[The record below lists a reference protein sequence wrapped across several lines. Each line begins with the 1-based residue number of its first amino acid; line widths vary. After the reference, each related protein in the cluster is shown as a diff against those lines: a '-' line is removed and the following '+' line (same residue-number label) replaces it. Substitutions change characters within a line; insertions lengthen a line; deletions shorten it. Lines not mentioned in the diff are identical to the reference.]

1 MFAERYAAP
10 RAALRMG
17 AVLLLWG
24 LVETVTLG
32 WLGGAQLVLLTTFV
46 VVPGI
51 ALTVTGGR
59 ALRSTARR

>member
-1 MFAERYAAP
+1 
-10 RAALRMG
+10 MG

-32 WLGGAQLVLLTTFV
+32 WLGGAQLALLTTFV

-51 ALTVTGGR
+51 VLTVTGGR
-59 ALRSTARR
+59 ALRSTART

>member
-1 MFAERYAAP
+1 
-10 RAALRMG
+10 MG
-17 AVLLLWG
+17 VVLLLWG

-32 WLGGAQLVLLTTFV
+32 WLGGAQLVLLTAFV

-59 ALRSTARR
+59 ALRSTAREVTAATR